1 VNVGGDSQLV
11 NSQLNFVVTF
21 RLNFPIFFSD
31 QSLEANIEYLWKSL
45 EIDGYSTEPEVFFTD
60 EDDNTKLDEFRFLRS
75 VCSVSTSED
84 SAVDPVASTASASFD
99 FAYEEI
105 DFCYPEKLSLE
116 EAFTKIIWTITP
128 NTPFDDEISSE
139 FKVSIQ

>member
-1 VNVGGDSQLV
+1 MGEDSQSM
-11 NSQLNFVVTF
+11 NSRVNFVVTF

-31 QSLEANIEYLWKSL
+31 QSLEANVEYLWKVL
-45 EIDGYSTEPEVFFTD
+45 EIDGYSTHPEVFFMD
-60 EDDNTKLDEFRFLRS
+60 EDDNTELSEYRYLRS

-84 SAVDPVASTASASFD
+84 FAVNPAEGIASASFD
-99 FAYEEI
+99 FTYGEI

-116 EAFTKIIWTITP
+116 EALSKIIWTITP